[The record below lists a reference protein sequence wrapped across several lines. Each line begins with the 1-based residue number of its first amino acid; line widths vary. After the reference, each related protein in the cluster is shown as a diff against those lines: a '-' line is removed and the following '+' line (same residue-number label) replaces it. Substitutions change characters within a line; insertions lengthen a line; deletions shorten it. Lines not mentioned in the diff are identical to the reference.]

1 MEAGDHGDA
10 RDVPECVV
18 ASPSSSPRAPRDESS
33 NTFPFI
39 VVRSFVR
46 SFVADDL
53 CSVLRPLPRAVI
65 DVHQSW
71 TGPCKAIQ
79 STFKKIFF
87 EHGDKPIKFF
97 TADASKIDAAKDYVG
112 SCEPVFLFYKDGK
125 KKEVRGVD
133 APTIVKMIY
142 DGLGV
147 DPNAAGGGVSGGGR
161 RRRRRTSAASGP

>member
-1 MEAGDHGDA
+1 MSFQTALTDDASWKLEIMETPGM
-10 RDVPECVV
+10 
-18 ASPSSSPRAPRDESS
+18 
-33 NTFPFI
+33 FQI
-39 VVRSFVR
+39 
-46 SFVADDL
+46 
-53 CSVLRPLPRAVI
+53 I

-147 DPNAAGGGVSGGGR
+147 DPNAA
-161 RRRRRTSAASGP
+161 AAE

>member
-1 MEAGDHGDA
+1 MTRPPRRIIE
-10 RDVPECVV
+10 RVPVH
-18 ASPSSSPRAPRDESS
+18 R
-33 NTFPFI
+33 N
-39 VVRSFVR
+39 VRSFVR

-147 DPNAAGGGVSGGGR
+147 DPNAA
-161 RRRRRTSAASGP
+161 AAE